1 MRRLLAQRLVGVAMA
16 LVMVGFSVTAA
27 FADPRDFTLINAT
40 GRAIHQVYV
49 GPSNQVDW
57 GDDILGADILPDG
70 ATVGIKFQRFT
81 QGDCLYD
88 IKVVTEDGAEGELDQ
103 VNLCE
108 TDTVTFH

>member
-1 MRRLLAQRLVGVAMA
+1 MA

-27 FADPRDFTLINAT
+27 FADPRDFTLINGT
-40 GRAIHQVYV
+40 GRAIHEVYV
-49 GPSNQVDW
+49 GPSNEVDW
-57 GDDILGADILPDG
+57 GDDILGEDTLPDG
-70 ATVGIKFQRFT
+70 ASVNITFRRFT

-108 TDTVTFH
+108 TNTVTFH

>member
-1 MRRLLAQRLVGVAMA
+1 MRRLLAQRVVGVAMA

-27 FADPRDFTLINAT
+27 FADPRDFTLINGT
-40 GRAIHQVYV
+40 GRDIHEVYV

-57 GDDILGADILPDG
+57 GDDILGTDILPNG
-70 ATVGIKFQRFT
+70 SSVAITFRRFK

-108 TDTVTFH
+108 TNTVTFH